1 MYCSSDLQQ
10 TLENIYLSIGAS
22 EGTYLELLSGWLL
35 TYLVRGTSPWNPQL
49 RQSNDPLLPVA
60 SHLWRKQMPLMADN
74 KMQCTKFFQSW
85 EFDASMYVKDVE
97 VVQVDPTSQ
106 EVIKVVASG
115 TLTY

>member
-1 MYCSSDLQQ
+1 
-10 TLENIYLSIGAS
+10 
-22 EGTYLELLSGWLL
+22 
-35 TYLVRGTSPWNPQL
+35 
-49 RQSNDPLLPVA
+49 
-60 SHLWRKQMPLMADN
+60 MANN

-97 VVQVDPTSQ
+97 VVQVDSTSQ